1 MGRMSD
7 SRRNRADALKHYN
20 AVLGLDVDSEV
31 KSDAQRLIRKP
42 FGSP

>member
-7 SRRNRADALKHYN
+7 SRHDRPAALKHYN
-20 AVLGLDVDSEV
+20 AVLGLAVDQEI

>member
-1 MGRMSD
+1 MGRMLD
-7 SRRNRADALKHYN
+7 SRHDRPDALKHYN
-20 AVLGLDVDSEV
+20 AVLGLEVDPEI